1 MQTIY
6 KYACLLVC
14 TWRTVYVFK
23 MFKEHVLSIFYQKCA
38 LCGMSMKVPELGR
51 LRNVAL
57 QYQAADRIR

>member
-1 MQTIY
+1 
-6 KYACLLVC
+6 
-14 TWRTVYVFK
+14 

-57 QYQAADRIR
+57 QYQAADRIRYRTLISFIVQIFERSILSI